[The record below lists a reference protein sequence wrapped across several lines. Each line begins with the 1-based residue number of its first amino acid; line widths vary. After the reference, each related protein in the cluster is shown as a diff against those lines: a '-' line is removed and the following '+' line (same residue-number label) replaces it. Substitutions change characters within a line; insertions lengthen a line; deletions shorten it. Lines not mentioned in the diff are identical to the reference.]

1 MYRLFKMSANGTS
14 NNMQPRKQHLIDTAL
29 ILFNKFGY
37 HATGIDLILAESGVS
52 KATLYKHFR
61 SKEELILAALQLR
74 HEQVVSQLHNTMAT
88 HKLNQQQVDSGEMVL
103 VIFDNLNEWFNS
115 DTFFGCNFI
124 NVSAEYADPNH
135 PINIFA
141 AKHKQS
147 IVDIIAAQLPP
158 QVDPKVTQQKAD
170 QMGLLVEGAIVMAHT
185 RGMKQSALIAKT
197 MAKTILN
204 A

>member
-1 MYRLFKMSANGTS
+1 MPLIKSVVTRAT

-29 ILFNKFGY
+29 ILFNQFGY

-74 HEQVVSQLHNTMAT
+74 HEQVVSKLQDKIEANKQNKENTDPVE
-88 HKLNQQQVDSGEMVL
+88 NVL

-115 DTFFGCNFI
+115 ETFFGCNFI

-141 AKHKQS
+141 AKHKQV
-147 IVDIIAAQLPP
+147 IVNMIAEQLTTKENN
-158 QVDPKVTQQKAD
+158 QATQQKAD
-170 QMGLLVEGAIVMAHT
+170 QIGLLVEGAIVMAHT
-185 RGMKQSALIAKT
+185 RGMKQSALIAKEMT
-197 MAKTILN
+197 RGLF
-204 A
+204 

>member
-1 MYRLFKMSANGTS
+1 MYRLIKSVVKRTT

-29 ILFNKFGY
+29 ILFNQFGY

-74 HEQVVSQLHNTMAT
+74 HEQVVSILQDKIEAN
-88 HKLNQQQVDSGEMVL
+88 KQNQEKTDPIENVL

-115 DTFFGCNFI
+115 ETFFGCNFI

-135 PINIFA
+135 PINIYA
-141 AKHKQS
+141 AKHKQV
-147 IVDIIAAQLPP
+147 IVNMIAEQLTTKENN
-158 QVDPKVTQQKAD
+158 QATQQKAD
-170 QMGLLVEGAIVMAHT
+170 QIGLLVEGAIVMAHT
-185 RGMKQSALIAKT
+185 RGMKQSALIAKE
-197 MAKTILN
+197 MARGLF
-204 A
+204 

>member
-1 MYRLFKMSANGTS
+1 MCRLIKSVVTRTT

-29 ILFNKFGY
+29 ILFNQFGY

-74 HEQVVSQLHNTMAT
+74 HEQVVSRLQDKIEAN
-88 HKLNQQQVDSGEMVL
+88 KQNQEKTDPVENVL

-115 DTFFGCNFI
+115 ETFFGCNFI

-135 PINIFA
+135 PINIYA
-141 AKHKQS
+141 AKHKQV
-147 IVDIIAAQLPP
+147 IVNMIAEQLTTKENN
-158 QVDPKVTQQKAD
+158 QATQQKAD
-170 QMGLLVEGAIVMAHT
+170 QIGLLVEGAIVMAHT
-185 RGMKQSALIAKT
+185 RGMKQSALIAKE
-197 MAKTILN
+197 MARGLF
-204 A
+204 